1 MSMKSIK
8 MRFNRGLFWKGER
21 DAKQMSRNKIDKAS
35 IGGDKRG

>member
-8 MRFNRGLFWKGER
+8 KRFNRNLFWKSER
-21 DAKQMSRNKIDKAS
+21 DAKQMPRNKIDKVS